1 MLTITLPDGAKRE
14 FPGPVTGAELAA
26 SIGPGLAKAAL
37 AIKFDGK
44 VRDLSTVIAA
54 DAKVSTR
61 TVYNHFENKDAL
73 IHAAIISSAEATA
86 QHQIDIVRRL
96 LDAPDDARRAL
107 TEFGLVWATVDSA
120 TDVHF
125 AMVRQI
131 RADIAHIP
139 PATIDAWQ
147 EAGPLRVRKE
157 IAARFQE
164 MHRAG
169 LLALPAQRGAALT
182 AALQFVQL
190 TAGAADRPGQPMS
203 PTELRRLVGSGVH
216 VFLAAYGGDR

>member
-1 MLTITLPDGAKRE
+1 MTGANRVTKRQELLDGAVRM
-14 FPGPVTGAELAA
+14 FARDGFARA
-26 SIGPGLAKAAL
+26 SI
-37 AIKFDGK
+37 D
-44 VRDLSTVIAA
+44 VIAA

>member
-1 MLTITLPDGAKRE
+1 MD
-14 FPGPVTGAELAA
+14 
-26 SIGPGLAKAAL
+26 AL
-37 AIKFDGK
+37 D
-44 VRDLSTVIAA
+44 VIAA

-190 TAGAADRPGQPMS
+190 TAGAADRPGQPMN